1 MRNFVIMVDVGHR
14 KRLVGMESGS
24 VRYVKDPR
32 QVEVFP
38 TQDHA
43 KAFIMRNMSAGMA
56 NPRIVSV
63 SSIVSM
69 EQSLFGGA

>member
-1 MRNFVIMVDVGHR
+1 MRNCVIMVDVGHR
-14 KRLVGMESGS
+14 QRLVGMESGS

-43 KAFIMRNMSAGMA
+43 KAFIIRNMSAGLA
-56 NPRIVSV
+56 NPSIVSV
-63 SSIVSM
+63 SSIASM

>member
-1 MRNFVIMVDVGHR
+1 MRNCVIMVDVGHR
-14 KRLVGMESGS
+14 QRLVGMESGS

-43 KAFIMRNMSAGMA
+43 KAFIIRNMSAGLA

-63 SSIVSM
+63 SSIASM

>member
-1 MRNFVIMVDVGHR
+1 MRNCVIMVDVGHR
-14 KRLVGMESGS
+14 QRLVGMESGS

-43 KAFIMRNMSAGMA
+43 KAFIIRNMSAGMA
-56 NPRIVSV
+56 NPRIMSV
-63 SSIVSM
+63 QSVASSDYA
-69 EQSLFGGA
+69 LFGGA

>member
-14 KRLVGMESGS
+14 QRLVGMESGS